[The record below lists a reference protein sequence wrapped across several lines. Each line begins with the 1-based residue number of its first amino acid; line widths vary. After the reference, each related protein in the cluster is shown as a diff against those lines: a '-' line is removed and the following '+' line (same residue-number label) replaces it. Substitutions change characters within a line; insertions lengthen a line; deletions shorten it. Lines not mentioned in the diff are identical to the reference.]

1 MQRVWVALCGGI
13 WYGDTF
19 KYSLLKIRKKKK
31 KKKKNWV
38 RRNTR
43 KGTKDNTHLGQHLAT
58 LTPVRP
64 ISTKPNIYSGEGDGS
79 RPKLVDLGQLCD

>member
-1 MQRVWVALCGGI
+1 MVEYDMVTHSNIHFSKLER
-13 WYGDTF
+13 
-19 KYSLLKIRKKKK
+19 KK

>member
-31 KKKKNWV
+31 KKKIGSEGIQEKEL
-38 RRNTR
+38 RT
-43 KGTKDNTHLGQHLAT
+43 NTHLGQHLAT
-58 LTPVRP
+58 LTPVRSV
-64 ISTKPNIYSGEGDGS
+64 STKPNIYSGEGDGS
-79 RPKLVDLGQLCD
+79 RPKFVALGQLCD